1 MEKEKRIELYQ
12 KAISKWGVSAQKKML
27 MEEIGE
33 LLSAVGKFDRMRV
46 EEKDVI
52 TELADVSIMV
62 EQMATLFGYEA
73 FEKEREYKLNRLKE
87 RLEKVKVWSVD
98 REVKQENNPK

>member
-12 KAISKWGVSAQKKML
+12 KALSKWGASAQKKML
-27 MEEIGE
+27 MEEVGE

-46 EEKDVI
+46 EENSVI

-62 EQMATLFGYEA
+62 EQMATLFGYEN
-73 FEKEREYKLNRLKE
+73 FEKEKEYKLNRLEK
-87 RLEKVKVWSVD
+87 RLKKHETWSIDRAVKTV
-98 REVKQENNPK
+98 